1 MNTSAVMAPSAT
13 ANPASRASH
22 VAPELVVATQDVL
35 LQGLSL
41 LFKLS
46 DRTYCQ
52 IVEARGAS
60 IGEHYRH
67 VVQHFECVIRSI
79 RSGEI
84 NYEAR
89 ERNHR
94 LETDVTFA
102 AIATC
107 DVLRAIK
114 KYDIATLNR
123 ACAVV
128 STLTDLAAQ
137 PLFVET
143 TVRRELAYCIG
154 NALHHYTIV
163 RQICRQIGVEV
174 PPEFAI
180 TRSSSSPV

>member
-1 MNTSAVMAPSAT
+1 MNNSAVMASSAT

-22 VAPELVVATQDVL
+22 VAPELVVTTQDVL

-52 IVEARGAS
+52 IEESRGAS

-107 DVLRAIK
+107 DVLRAIT
-114 KYDIATLNR
+114 KYDTATLNR
-123 ACAVV
+123 ACGVV
-128 STLTDLAAQ
+128 STLTNLASR
-137 PLFVET
+137 PSFVET
-143 TVRRELAYCIG
+143 TVGRELTYCIG
-154 NALHHYTIV
+154 NAIHHYRIV
-163 RQICRQIGVEV
+163 WQICSQIGVAV
-174 PPEFAI
+174 PTEFA
-180 TRSSSSPV
+180 TARS

>member
-1 MNTSAVMAPSAT
+1 MNTPAVTAPPET
-13 ANPASRASH
+13 GNPASRASH
-22 VAPELVVATQDVL
+22 VTPELVVAAQDVL
-35 LQGLSL
+35 LQGLAL

-52 IVEARGAS
+52 IVEAHGAS

-114 KYDIATLNR
+114 KYDTAILNR
-123 ACAVV
+123 ACAVA
-128 STLTDLAAQ
+128 STLTDLASR

-143 TVRRELAYCIG
+143 TVGRELVYCIG
-154 NALHHYTIV
+154 NAIHHYTIAQ
-163 RQICRQIGVEV
+163 QICSLIGVEV

-180 TRSSSSPV
+180 ARSSSSPL

>member
-1 MNTSAVMAPSAT
+1 MSEV
-13 ANPASRASH
+13 RRW
-22 VAPELVVATQDVL
+22 
-35 LQGLSL
+35 GLSAL
-41 LFKLS
+41 LGRVLRALRQHAHKIRMVDGCEGISVL
-46 DRTYCQ
+46 
-52 IVEARGAS
+52 AHGAS

-79 RSGEI
+79 HSGEI

-94 LETDVTFA
+94 LETAVTFA

-114 KYDIATLNR
+114 KYGMATLNR
-123 ACAVV
+123 ACTVV
-128 STLTDLAAQ
+128 STLRDLASR

-143 TVRRELAYCIG
+143 TVGRELAYCIG
-154 NALHHYTIV
+154 NAIHHYTIV
-163 RQICRQIGVEV
+163 RQIAGQIGVEV

-180 TRSSSSPV
+180 ARSSSSLV

>member
-1 MNTSAVMAPSAT
+1 MNNSAVIAPSAT
-13 ANPASRASH
+13 ANPASQASH

-41 LFKLS
+41 LFQLS

-52 IVEARGAS
+52 IVDAHGAS

-67 VVQHFECVIRSI
+67 VVQHFEGVIRSI
-79 RSGEI
+79 HSGEI

-114 KYDIATLNR
+114 KYDTATLNR

-128 STLTDLAAQ
+128 STLRDPASR

-143 TVRRELAYCIG
+143 TVGRELAYCIG
-154 NALHHYTIV
+154 NAIHHYTTV
-163 RQICRQIGVEV
+163 RQICGQIGVEV

-180 TRSSSSPV
+180 ARSSSSPA